1 MSGPRQVTLARL
13 HELGIRPDR
22 DLGQHFLA
30 DDNLLGVIERLA
42 PLTPEDVA
50 LEVGAGVGV
59 LTAWLADR
67 VSLVHA
73 IEVDRR
79 LEPALARTLDLKSN
93 VNLIFA
99 DAMRI
104 DLGALRPPVTAFVSN
119 LPYHIAA
126 PVLLD
131 SIGELPG
138 CRRFCVLVQREV
150 ADRLLAGPGG
160 DAYGGPSV
168 LCGLAL
174 ESTGR
179 HAVSRHVFVPE
190 PRVESSLVGFVRS
203 DRWTALA
210 PAWPAIRTTVA
221 AAFSHRRKRLA
232 NALALAGWATRD
244 EAEAACRAAGIDP
257 GLRAEALAPEA
268 FVALA
273 AARP

>member
-1 MSGPRQVTLARL
+1 MTGPRQVTLARL

-30 DDNLLGVIERLA
+30 DDNLLGVIDRLA
-42 PLTPEDVA
+42 GLTPDDVA

-73 IEVDRR
+73 IEIDRR
-79 LEPALARTLDLKSN
+79 LEPALDRTLSLKSN
-93 VNLIFA
+93 VNLVFG
-99 DAMRI
+99 DAMRV
-104 DLGALRPPVTAFVSN
+104 DLGALQPPVTAFVSN
-119 LPYHIAA
+119 LPYSIAA

-131 SIGELPG
+131 SIGELPA
-138 CRRFCVLVQREV
+138 CRRFCVLVQREM
-150 ADRLLAGPGG
+150 ADRLLAGAGD
-160 DAYGGPSV
+160 DAYGAPSV

-174 ESTGR
+174 ESAGR
-179 HAVSRHVFVPE
+179 HAVSRHVFVPQ
-190 PRVESSLVGFVRS
+190 PRVESSLVAFTRRDDWAG
-203 DRWTALA
+203 LA
-210 PAWPAIRTTVA
+210 PVWPAVRATVA

-232 NALALAGWATRD
+232 NSLALAGWAGRD
-244 EAEAACRAAGIDP
+244 AAEAACRAAGIDP
-257 GLRAEALAPEA
+257 GVRAEALPPEA

>member
-42 PLTPEDVA
+42 PLAPDDVA

-73 IEVDRR
+73 VEVDRR
-79 LEPALARTLDLKSN
+79 LEPALERTLDLKSN
-93 VNLIFA
+93 VNLLFG

-104 DLGALRPPVTAFVSN
+104 DLGALEPPVTALVSN

-126 PVLLD
+126 PVLLE

-138 CRRFCVLVQREV
+138 CRVFCVLVQREV
-150 ADRLLAGPGG
+150 ADRLLAGAG
-160 DAYGGPSV
+160 DHAYGAPSV
-168 LCGLAL
+168 LCRLAL

-190 PRVESSLVGFVRS
+190 PRVESSLVGFARRPAWP
-203 DRWTALA
+203 DLA
-210 PAWPAIRTTVA
+210 PAWPGIRATVA
-221 AAFSHRRKRLA
+221 ASFSHRRKRLA

-244 EAEAACRAAGIDP
+244 AAEEACRAAGIDP
-257 GLRAEALAPEA
+257 GVRAEALPPEA